1 MPKMLDAALDY
12 IHENIPVFPC
22 DPRTKRPLTPNGFK
36 DATVDEKQIRLWWE
50 KQYPSAMIAM
60 PTGAAS
66 DKVVLDSDVDPGKNI
81 DGPRE
86 LAQLVAKNAPLPKT
100 LTSITP
106 RTGMHYFFD
115 RPENPVIK
123 NSKGKLGRGL
133 DIRGEGGYVILPP
146 SVRSDGTPYRWAN
159 GADFSSCAQLPAWL
173 IKILVT
179 SPRERTW
186 AKNALEKECAAVA
199 AARPGE
205 RNDILNKA
213 SFNLFQ
219 IVAGGAL
226 DEDLVR
232 NELYAAAVLCGLVD
246 DDGEDAVR
254 KTIDSGAGAGRAQP
268 RYRQGN
274 GAQTALVFPA
284 PTQKS
289 PPPPPP
295 PSGTP
300 SGPASAPPGPAPIP
314 SPSPTLPVIRLI
326 DGHLPRIVDQAENA
340 LLAAKKHIYQRGGMV
355 VRPAR
360 QKLSA
365 ANNKTTFAWEL
376 IEMTGVHLRETLT
389 KIARFERMDY
399 RIGDYMHKDCPEEI
413 AQTYLARRGDWRLP
427 LLLGVVNS
435 PFLRGDGT
443 ICERPG
449 YDLDSA
455 LLFIPDGQSFPATPQ
470 KPTLEDARAA
480 LRYLHKTLFG
490 RFPFVERADRSVL
503 YSGLL
508 TSFDRRS
515 MATAPLHAFSS
526 PAAGTGKSLLVD
538 LISILLSGQPAPV
551 IAQGKSEEEL
561 DKRLEAALLCSD
573 QIISIDNCDREL
585 TSNFLCQA
593 ITQQVLKIRLLGYSE
608 QVRVPVSS
616 MFFATGNNLVISD
629 DLVRRTLLCTI
640 DAGMALPE
648 LRTFKRNVFED
659 AHSQRGKLVCA
670 VLTILRAWHAP
681 GAAAPIG
688 VTPALGSFEDWSFRI
703 RSPLV
708 WLDQADPCDSMKTV
722 RENDPARAKLSAI
735 LEQWTKKLV
744 VGTAYTIQDI
754 ITRAMVDAD
763 FFGALMAVAASRQSN
778 TISNDRLGRYLIK
791 NNGKIVERSAGKRL
805 KLEKYSTAAGYML
818 WKVIEV

>member
-12 IHENIPVFPC
+12 AHKGIPVFPC

-36 DATVDEKQIRLWWE
+36 DATVDEKQIRLWWG
-50 KQYPSAMIAM
+50 KQYPSAMIGM

-66 DKVVLDSDVDPGKNI
+66 DKVVLDGDVDPGKGI
-81 DGPRE
+81 DGPQE
-86 LAQLVAKNAPLPKT
+86 LAQLVAKNSPLPKT
-100 LTSITP
+100 PTSVTP
-106 RTGMHYFFD
+106 RTGMHYFFA
-115 RPENPVIK
+115 RPESPVIK

-199 AARPGE
+199 AAKPGE

-213 SFNLFQ
+213 AFNLFQ

-226 DEDLVR
+226 DGDLVR
-232 NELYAAAVLCGLVD
+232 DELYSAAVLCGLVD
-246 DDGEDAVR
+246 DDGEGQVWA
-254 KTIDSGAGAGRAQP
+254 TIESGASAGRQQP
-268 RYRQGN
+268 RYRAGN
-274 GAQTALVFPA
+274 GTHAALVPA
-284 PTQKS
+284 TPTQKS

-295 PSGTP
+295 PPLGGTP
-300 SGPASAPPGPAPIP
+300 SGSATPGPAPA
-314 SPSPTLPVIRLI
+314 PSPTPALPIIRLI
-326 DGHLPRIVDQAENA
+326 DGHLPRIVDQSEDA
-340 LLAAKKHIYQRGGMV
+340 LLAAKKHIYQRGGRV

-360 QKLSA
+360 QKLTA
-365 ANNKTTFAWEL
+365 ANNRTTFAWEL

-389 KIARFERMDY
+389 KIARYEQMDF
-399 RIGDYMHKDCPEEI
+399 RLGDYMHKDCPEEI

-435 PFLRGDGT
+435 PFLRADGT

-449 YDLDSA
+449 YDPDSA
-455 LLFIPDGQSFPATPQ
+455 LLFIPGGQGFPAMPQ
-470 KPTLEDARAA
+470 NPTLEQAREALKYLDDA
-480 LRYLHKTLFG
+480 LLSE
-490 RFPFVERADRSVL
+490 FPFVAKIDHSVAL
-503 YSGLL
+503 SAIL
-508 TSFDRRS
+508 TALDRRS
-515 MATAPLHAFSS
+515 IATAPLHALSS
-526 PAAGTGKSLLVD
+526 PIAGTGKSLLVD
-538 LISILLSGQPAPV
+538 LISILLNGRPAPV
-551 IAQGKSEEEL
+551 IAQGKNEEEL
-561 DKRLEAALLCSD
+561 DKRLAAALLCSD

-593 ITQQVLKIRLLGYSE
+593 LTQQVLKIRLLGYSQ
-608 QVRVPVSS
+608 QVEVPVSS

-629 DLVRRTLLCTI
+629 DLVRRALLCGL
-640 DAGMALPE
+640 DARVAQPE
-648 LRTFKRNVFED
+648 LRTFKSNVFEE
-659 AHSQRGKLVCA
+659 ARSQRGKLVCA
-670 VLTILRAWHAP
+670 VLTILRAWHMP

-688 VTPALGSFEDWSFRI
+688 VAPLGSFEDWSFRV

-708 WLDQADPCDSMKTV
+708 WLDQTDPCESMKTV
-722 RENDPARAKLSAI
+722 RENDPARAALSAI
-735 LEQWTKKLV
+735 LEQWTQKLQI
-744 VGTAYTIQDI
+744 GTVYRVQDI
-754 ITRAMVDAD
+754 ITRAMTDID

-778 TISNDRLGRYLIK
+778 TISNDRLGRYLVK
-791 NNGKIVERSAGKRL
+791 NNGKIVERSIGQKRL
-805 KLEKYSTAAGYML
+805 KLEKQGTTAGYPL

>member
-1 MPKMLDAALDY
+1 MPNEMLRAALNY
-12 IHENIPVFPC
+12 ARKGIPVFPC
-22 DPRTKRPLTPNGFK
+22 DPRSKRPLTPNGFK
-36 DATVDEKQIRLWWE
+36 DATTDEKQITAWWG
-50 KQYPSAMIAM
+50 KQYPSAMIGM

-66 DKVVLDSDVDPGKNI
+66 GTLVLDSDVDAGEGI
-81 DGPRE
+81 DGPNE

-100 LTSITP
+100 LTSETP
-106 RTGMHYFFD
+106 RGGTHYHFAWTG
-115 RPENPVIK
+115 NPVIK

-133 DIRGEGGYVILPP
+133 DVRGEGGYVILPP
-146 SVRSDGTPYRWAN
+146 SIRSDGTPYRWTN
-159 GADFSSCAQLPAWL
+159 GADYSSRAELPAWL
-173 IKILVT
+173 IKLLVA
-179 SPRERTW
+179 SPRTRAW

-199 AARPGE
+199 AARPGD
-205 RNDILNKA
+205 RNDTLNKA
-213 SFNLFQ
+213 AFSLFQ

-226 DEDLVR
+226 DEDTVR
-232 NELYAAAVLCGLVD
+232 AELYSAAVLCGLVD
-246 DDGEDAVR
+246 DDGEEAVR
-254 KTIDSGAGAGRAQP
+254 KTIDSGASAGRARP
-268 RYRQGN
+268 RYRSGN
-274 GAQTALVFPA
+274 GAQAALVLP
-284 PTQKS
+284 S
-289 PPPPPP
+289 PQSPPPPP

-300 SGPASAPPGPAPIP
+300 SGATAASPGSAPAPA
-314 SPSPTLPVIRLI
+314 PSPTLPVIRLI
-326 DGHLPRIVDQAENA
+326 DGQLPRIVDQSEDA

-360 QKLSA
+360 QKLTA

-389 KIARFERMDY
+389 KIARFEQMDF
-399 RIGDYMHKDCPEEI
+399 RLGDYMHKDCPEEI

-435 PFLRGDGT
+435 PFLRIDGT

-449 YDLDSA
+449 YDPDSA
-455 LLFIPDGQSFPATPQ
+455 LLFISDGQSVPAIPQ
-470 KPTLEDARAA
+470 NPTLEDARAA

-490 RFPFVERADRSVL
+490 RFPFVGKPDRSVL

-508 TSFDRRS
+508 TAFDRRS
-515 MATAPLHAFSS
+515 IATAPLHAFSS

-585 TSNFLCQA
+585 ASNFLCQA
-593 ITQQVLKIRLLGYSE
+593 ITQQVLKIRLLGYSQ

-616 MFFATGNNLVISD
+616 MFFATGNNLVISN

-659 AHSQRGKLVCA
+659 ARSQRGKLVCA
-670 VLTILRAWHAP
+670 VLTILRAWHVP
-681 GAAAPIG
+681 GAVAPVG

-708 WLDQADPCDSMKTV
+708 WLNQADPCDSMKTV
-722 RENDPARAKLSAI
+722 RENDPARAALSAI

-744 VGTAYTIQDI
+744 IGTAYSIQDI
-754 ITRAMVDAD
+754 ITRAVTDVD
-763 FFGALMAVAASRQSN
+763 FFGALMAVASSRQSN
-778 TISNDRLGRYLIK
+778 TVSNDRLGRYLVK
-791 NNGKIVERSAGKRL
+791 NNGKIVERSAGKKKLRL
-805 KLEKYSTAAGYML
+805 ERYSSIDGYVL
-818 WKVIEV
+818 WKVVEV